1 MNKINPLFILLF
13 SIVIFLVSLTT
24 LNESKNTLKVLK
36 DEKKEYLKIAINY
49 SMLQK
54 AWGDTSLAQKNIEF
68 MLKAANIQNAK
79 INTHQKELIIDIKNA
94 SIKSIDKFLNKVLN
108 DKIIIK
114 DLTLTTNSL
123 FMKVE
128 L

>member
-79 INTHQKELIIDIKNA
+79 INTHQKELIINIKNA
-94 SIKSIDKFLNKVLN
+94 PIKSIDKFLNKVLN

-114 DLTLTTNSL
+114 NLTLTTNSL